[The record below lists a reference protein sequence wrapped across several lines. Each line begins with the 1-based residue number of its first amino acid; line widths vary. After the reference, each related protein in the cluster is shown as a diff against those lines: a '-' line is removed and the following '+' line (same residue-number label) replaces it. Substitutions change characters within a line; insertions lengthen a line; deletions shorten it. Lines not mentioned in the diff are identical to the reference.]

1 MRQTGKATIVI
12 ASAVA
17 ESRARWRSGLEET
30 FDVSEVV
37 ERRTLEKAAA
47 SLKPDVLVI
56 DLALPQLGRVHGLP
70 QIRQS
75 SPSTKILVLTDA
87 PAESEGMLVLK
98 AGAKGYYPRVIEA
111 ALLKKAAEAIAKGE
125 IWIQR
130 KFVASLVAEVISL
143 TESRETE
150 ADAEPAPYLEG
161 LTLRQRMVAA
171 MISQGACNKEI
182 ASHLKIT
189 ERTVK
194 AHLTETFR
202 SLGISDRLQLA
213 LLLMK
218 GPSLSGHSLAQPN
231 SKSA

>member
-1 MRQTGKATIVI
+1 MI

-17 ESRARWRSGLEET
+17 ESRACWRPGLEET
-30 FDVSEVV
+30 FDVSEVAD
-37 ERRTLEKAAA
+37 RRTLEKAAA

-56 DLALPQLGRVHGLP
+56 DLALPQLGRAHGLS

-75 SPSTKILVLTDA
+75 SPFTKILALTDA
-87 PAESEGMLVLK
+87 PAESEAMLVLK
-98 AGAKGYYPRVIEA
+98 AGVKGYYPRTIEA
-111 ALLKKAAEAIAKGE
+111 ALLKKAAEAIQKGE

-130 KFVASLVAEVISL
+130 KFVAGLVAEVISL
-143 TESRETE
+143 SESRQAE
-150 ADAEPAPYLEG
+150 ADAEPAPYLQG

-218 GPSLSGHSLAQPN
+218 GPSLSRHSLAQPN

>member
-1 MRQTGKATIVI
+1 MGERRIARPTLLM
-12 ASAVA
+12 ASAVS
-17 ESRARWRSGLEET
+17 ESRERWRPRLQEA
-30 FDVSEVV
+30 FYVSEAM
-37 ERRTLEKAAA
+37 EPRTLERLTAD
-47 SLKPDVLVI
+47 LRPDVLVL
-56 DLALPQLGRVHGLP
+56 DLALPKLGRANSLP
-70 QIRQS
+70 HLRRM
-75 SPSTKILVLTDA
+75 SPSTKVLALSDA
-87 PAESEGMLVLK
+87 PDEHEGMKVLK
-98 AGAKGYYPRVIEA
+98 TGAKGYYPRMIEP
-111 ALLKKAAEAIAKGE
+111 ALLKKAAEAILQGQ

-130 KFVASLVAEVISL
+130 KLVGNLVAEIISL
-143 TESRETE
+143 SESRQAETE
-150 ADAEPAPYLEG
+150 AERNPCLEG

-218 GPSLSGHSLAQPN
+218 GHSLAQPS